1 VISLRALALAA
12 LLGVSTIGR
21 AQAGHPDGTI
31 NAGESDYSAPAPTT
45 VVKEPGRE
53 WYIYSFPAQQCEVAK
68 TSPKEFYDALDADGD
83 GPTLNRVNGPNGGL
97 AQVSIQ
103 YPVEGNPD
111 MVNLVQFFTSDGF
124 CEAYRRQQ
132 IHQNDDL
139 K

>member
-1 VISLRALALAA
+1 MELLMPGNRIIARPPLQLWLR
-12 LLGVSTIGR
+12 S
-21 AQAGHPDGTI
+21 P
-31 NAGESDYSAPAPTT
+31 E
-45 VVKEPGRE
+45 E

-83 GPTLNRVNGPNGGL
+83 GPTLDRVNGPNGGL